1 MQKQGDMKY
10 SESKRSLSEHMRDAA
25 AISQAQRQMQDDGSV
40 CYFFGNTSI
49 RVTET
54 MQDGKLCLKPV
65 VGDQVACGEWL
76 DLPIDRLYGY
86 CTLLERYLSKGGWR

>member
-1 MQKQGDMKY
+1 MQY
-10 SESKRSLSEHMRDAA
+10 SKSNRSLFEHMRDAA

-54 MQDGKLCLKPV
+54 MRNGKICLESIG
-65 VGDQVACGEWL
+65 GDQVACGEWL

-86 CTLLERYLSKGGWR
+86 CTLLERYLNKEG